1 MKHSCAWCKGR
12 YPEICG
18 KEFCPILAK
27 IQSQR
32 KVNLKAKQ
40 DFFGA
45 SPNVFVGRY
54 GYPDINVGI
63 LSNEEVT
70 EEYDNPMLWSAK
82 NYSINQVIDFRT
94 SLINS
99 NFKTNIKTFNDKLL
113 DISKEVSMASKPV
126 DVEVHLNKKPE
137 FKLSFT
143 QEVTPHGP
151 SVKVEKARITENPKV
166 PVLVDKTVSDTD
178 LKANEAVNSLFK
190 KGFDEHYLTKLLSVG
205 NLGIGKNRKLV
216 PTRWSITAVDDTL
229 AKNMVEEIKQYN
241 EADYTAFFGGLMG
254 NYYLA
259 LFFPEVWSY
268 ELFEMYMP
276 KSLWNVEKEVEAMTD
291 YEPYTGRKTYAQNCA
306 GGYYA
311 ARLAVLEKLKSMK
324 RQASVLLLRFIS
336 DEYWAPLGVWVVRE
350 AVRNTMRSKPIN
362 FASKELML
370 KYAEKLVKK
379 KYNYDIDKILKQSI
393 LLKRLASQSKLWQFS
408 ETKPF

>member
-70 EEYDNPMLWSAK
+70 EEYDNPLLWSAK

-143 QEVTPHGP
+143 QEVTPDRK
-151 SVKVEKARITENPKV
+151 SVV
-166 PVLVDKTVSDTD
+166 
-178 LKANEAVNSLFK
+178 
-190 KGFDEHYLTKLLSVG
+190 
-205 NLGIGKNRKLV
+205 
-216 PTRWSITAVDDTL
+216 
-229 AKNMVEEIKQYN
+229 
-241 EADYTAFFGGLMG
+241 
-254 NYYLA
+254 
-259 LFFPEVWSY
+259 
-268 ELFEMYMP
+268 
-276 KSLWNVEKEVEAMTD
+276 
-291 YEPYTGRKTYAQNCA
+291 
-306 GGYYA
+306 
-311 ARLAVLEKLKSMK
+311 
-324 RQASVLLLRFIS
+324 
-336 DEYWAPLGVWVVRE
+336 
-350 AVRNTMRSKPIN
+350 
-362 FASKELML
+362 
-370 KYAEKLVKK
+370 
-379 KYNYDIDKILKQSI
+379 
-393 LLKRLASQSKLWQFS
+393 
-408 ETKPF
+408 